1 MDSGNS
7 IIFGV
12 LDANKPVHTD
22 STDSS
27 GKKQRMF
34 SAFRAL
40 NMQHPKIL
48 PDSERVFFLP
58 EITHS
63 KTDRVLAL
71 HFVNR
76 DCAMKRLLRIHL
88 SMHARRTQSKA
99 NAGAD
104 ITFPLMNSVSGMGK
118 TTFGWNYLAMVVR
131 FIAGIRKTLE
141 EGEKGILAP
150 NVDDSVFIHVEDA
163 LFPPSKPKEVW
174 REPDGFIRTLLEEL
188 LIARTLSK

>member
-1 MDSGNS
+1 MRVDTRKDFLGMDPGNP

-12 LDANKPVHTD
+12 LDANKPVDRD

-40 NMQHPKIL
+40 TMQHPKIL
-48 PDSERVFFLP
+48 PDSERVHVFLP

-104 ITFPLMNSVSGMGK
+104 ITFPLMDSVSGMGK
-118 TTFGWNYLAMVVR
+118 TTFGWNYLAMVAR
-131 FIAGIRKTLE
+131 FVGGIR
-141 EGEKGILAP
+141 
-150 NVDDSVFIHVEDA
+150 
-163 LFPPSKPKEVW
+163 
-174 REPDGFIRTLLEEL
+174 RR
-188 LIARTLSK
+188 